1 MSDCTRYFSLKAAI
15 CASFVSI
22 QACCSTCAQDFTIR
36 FANSNPF
43 GVNGP
48 LPFGKPLEINAGK
61 GFKGGIGG
69 GISLQSSYNS
79 NFFQS
84 ENNQESELS
93 TEISP
98 SLGYSTDPEGGA
110 RILFTAGYSPKAVSY
125 LNNSNLN
132 GVDQSGY
139 ASLVISGSRTVISAY
154 GGYTQQ
160 SGVDRFAGGFVTGSQ
175 LSFGISGTYQLAPRT
190 SVFANWAP
198 SLVDYGQSSIVG
210 FSNYSVS
217 IGGSWAA
224 TELFN
229 FGPSLSYS
237 TSQSDNT
244 GARDSLG
251 FAIQAS
257 YKAAEKLRLAGSFG
271 LQSSQNSRDSEAAK
285 LNFTGS
291 LSASYSINEL
301 WSWSGSIQSGVVPS
315 PTQTNYVIN
324 SWSVSSSLNRSL
336 LIGSISMGLD
346 MAFSNFDQVGVVGT
360 TQDPEQNTSAV
371 LTYARP
377 IFSDRLGFSTSVSY
391 TLNSGQKNWSQLQLN
406 AGLNIGF

>member
-1 MSDCTRYFSLKAAI
+1 MFACTRYSSRKVAIFAA
-15 CASFVSI
+15 FVSI
-22 QACCSTCAQDFTIR
+22 LACCLTHAQDFTIR

-69 GISLQSSYNS
+69 GVSLQSTYNS

-84 ENNQESELS
+84 EGDPQSEGY
-93 TEISP
+93 TKISP
-98 SLGYSTDPEGGA
+98 SLGYSTDPDGDA
-110 RILFTAGYSPKAVSY
+110 KILFNASYSPTAVSY

-154 GGYTQQ
+154 GGYVQQ

-198 SLVDYGQSSIVG
+198 SLVDYGQSSIIG
-210 FSNYSVS
+210 FSNYSASV
-217 IGGSWAA
+217 GGFWAA

-244 GARDSLG
+244 GARDAWG
-251 FAIQAS
+251 FAMQAS
-257 YKAAEKLRLAGSFG
+257 YKAAERLRLAGSFG
-271 LQSSQNSRDSEAAK
+271 LQFSQNSRDSEAAK

-291 LSASYSINEL
+291 LSASYKINEL

-360 TQDPEQNTSAV
+360 TQNAAQNTSAV
-371 LTYARP
+371 LTYVRP
-377 IFSDRLGFSTSVSY
+377 IFSDRLGFSTSLSY
-391 TLNSGQKNWSQLQLN
+391 TLNSGQKDWSQVQLN

>member
-1 MSDCTRYFSLKAAI
+1 MFDCTRFSPRKVAIFAA
-15 CASFVSI
+15 FVSI
-22 QACCSTCAQDFTIR
+22 KACCSTHAQDFTLR
-36 FANSNPF
+36 FAGSTPF

-61 GFKGGIGG
+61 GIKGGLGG
-69 GISLQSSYNS
+69 GISFQSTYNS

-84 ENNQESELS
+84 ENDQESELS

-98 SLGYSTDPEGGA
+98 SIGYSTDPEGGA
-110 RILFTAGYSPKAVSY
+110 RVLITAGYSPTAKNY
-125 LNNSNLN
+125 LNNTNLS

-154 GGYTQQ
+154 GGYVQQ

-175 LSFGISGTYQLAPRT
+175 LSFGVSGTYQLAPRT

-198 SLVDYGQSSIVG
+198 SLVDYGQSSIIG
-210 FSNYSVS
+210 FSNYSASV
-217 IGGSWAA
+217 GGSWAA

-237 TSQSDNT
+237 TSSSDNT
-244 GARDSLG
+244 GERNSWG
-251 FAIQAS
+251 FSMQTS
-257 YKAAEKLRLAGSFG
+257 YKAAETIQLAGSFG
-271 LQSSQNSRDSEAAK
+271 LQFSQDSRDSESAK
-285 LNFTGS
+285 TNFTGS
-291 LSASYSINEL
+291 LSATYKINEL

-336 LIGSISMGLD
+336 LIGSIGLGID
-346 MAFSNFDQVGVVGT
+346 MAFSNFDQVGVAGAS
-360 TQDPEQNTSAV
+360 QDAEQNTSAV

-377 IFSDRLGFSTSVSY
+377 IFSDRIGFNTSISY
-391 TLNSGQKNWSQLQLN
+391 TLNSGQKEWSQIQLN

>member
-1 MSDCTRYFSLKAAI
+1 MINGPQYSTKKAAVI
-15 CASFVSI
+15 GASVLI
-22 QACCSTCAQDFTIR
+22 HACCSTWAQDFTIR
-36 FANSNPF
+36 LANSNPF

-69 GISLQSSYNS
+69 GVNLQSTYNS

-84 ENNQESELS
+84 ENNQESEYS

-98 SLGYSTDPEGGA
+98 SIGYSTDPEGGA
-110 RILFTAGYSPKAVSY
+110 RILITAGYSPTAINY
-125 LNNSNLN
+125 LNNTELN

-154 GGYTQQ
+154 GGYVQQ

-175 LSFGISGTYQLAPRT
+175 LSFGLSGTYQLAPRT

-198 SLVDYGQSSIVG
+198 SLVDYGQSSIIG

-217 IGGSWAA
+217 VGGSWAA

-237 TSQSDNT
+237 TSNSDNT
-244 GARDSLG
+244 GALDSWG
-251 FAIQAS
+251 FSAQAS
-257 YKAAEKLRLAGSFG
+257 YKAAERIQLSGSFG
-271 LQSSQNSRDSEAAK
+271 LQLSQYSRDSEADK

-291 LSASYSINEL
+291 LSAAYQINEL
-301 WSWSGSIQSGVVPS
+301 WSWGGSIQSGVVPS

-324 SWSVSSSLNRSL
+324 SWSISSSLNRSL
-336 LIGSISMGLD
+336 LRGSIAFGLD
-346 MAFSNFDQVGVVGT
+346 MAFSNFEQVGAVRT
-360 TQDPEQNTSAV
+360 SQDAEQNMSAN

-377 IFSDRLGFSTSVSY
+377 IFSDRLGFSTSISY
-391 TLNSGQKNWSQLQLN
+391 TLNSGQSQWSQIQLN